1 MAHGRSDA
9 MRPLRGRGVRDEAE
23 ADHGRRGDEEGV
35 WRQPHEE
42 RSIWSAPT
50 IQTS

>member
-23 ADHGRRGDEEGV
+23 ADHGGPGDEEWV
-35 WRQPHEE
+35 CR
-42 RSIWSAPT
+42 
-50 IQTS
+50 